1 MIAHLEG
8 MIAQAKSLRSK
19 FTKDLLKGGNS
30 EEELSQ
36 FLTQL
41 LQKPEV
47 DIDGSSQGTVGSCIH
62 QLFVA
67 QQKEVNMLGEEET
80 LSDNKNC
87 AISDFPQPSAREYI
101 LRTVAPRPA
110 PYSKSLPQKMY
121 CSILSGHIFKLA
133 GAFTSDSLFQ

>member
-67 QQKEVNMLGEEET
+67 QQKVRHYTIIAFIWGEHYT
-80 LSDNKNC
+80 IIDFGIGFYLDLS
-87 AISDFPQPSAREYI
+87 
-101 LRTVAPRPA
+101 T
-110 PYSKSLPQKMY
+110 
-121 CSILSGHIFKLA
+121 
-133 GAFTSDSLFQ
+133 

>member
-19 FTKDLLKGGNS
+19 FTKDLLKGSNS

-67 QQKEVNMLGEEET
+67 QQKVRHSNLF
-80 LSDNKNC
+80 C
-87 AISDFPQPSAREYI
+87 PIDFI
-101 LRTVAPRPA
+101 
-110 PYSKSLPQKMY
+110 
-121 CSILSGHIFKLA
+121 G
-133 GAFTSDSLFQ
+133 TSHFV